1 MAAFRGKGLRV
12 VGCLLFFLAAVYG
25 FFQWHSSFLE
35 TELTRHDEA
44 PRYQTG
50 AAFEV
55 IDPSGSSVS
64 SPSSSTPSF
73 SSSSGISAQSP
84 EALMAEADRLIADT
98 NQLLAEQGIALE
110 VDEDASSQ
118 ARRLTALEAEI
129 DVLSEQLD
137 R

>member
-25 FFQWHSSFLE
+25 FFQWHSSPLE

-64 SPSSSTPSF
+64 SSSTPSF
-73 SSSSGISAQSP
+73 SSSSRISDKSP
-84 EALMAEADRLIADT
+84 EALMAEADRLIVDT
-98 NQLLAEQGIALE
+98 NQLLAEQGIAPE
-110 VDEDASSQ
+110 GDEDVSSQ

-129 DVLSEQLD
+129 DALSEQLD

>member
-25 FFQWHSSFLE
+25 FFQWHSFSLE

-64 SPSSSTPSF
+64 SSSTPSF
-73 SSSSGISAQSP
+73 SSSSRISDKSP
-84 EALMAEADRLIADT
+84 EALMAEADRLIVDT
-98 NQLLAEQGIALE
+98 NQLLAEQGIAPE
-110 VDEDASSQ
+110 GDEDVSSQ

-129 DVLSEQLD
+129 DALSEQLD

>member
-25 FFQWHSSFLE
+25 FFQWHSSSLE

-64 SPSSSTPSF
+64 SSSTPSF
-73 SSSSGISAQSP
+73 SSSSRISDKSP
-84 EALMAEADRLIADT
+84 EALMAEADRLIVDT
-98 NQLLAEQGIALE
+98 NQLLAEQGIAPE
-110 VDEDASSQ
+110 GDEDVSSQ

-129 DVLSEQLD
+129 DALSEQLD